1 VEHRKAL
8 AHQQEQG
15 TASTRTAI
23 TVKTIQMKVRMA
35 MTKVNRVAHPARR
48 ARIATTGL
56 SLSAMVGM
64 ISAFGWNAQVAAKAD
79 AIMQAQ
85 AAKQAQV
92 AAQIAARQAAAK
104 PHVKVVVVT
113 VPAPVKTRYVTQP
126 GSNSGSQNSSTYNQP
141 SRNTQVV
148 AAGSNVQQAP
158 RTVNRPAPV
167 KRPAPVVHTAPV
179 VVYPPAQ
186 TSQATSGG
194 SKKP

>member
-1 VEHRKAL
+1 MTIVE
-8 AHQQEQG
+8 
-15 TASTRTAI
+15 
-23 TVKTIQMKVRMA
+23 TIQMRGRMA
-35 MTKVNRVAHPARR
+35 MTKVKRTAHPARR

-56 SLSAMVGM
+56 SLSAMLGM
-64 ISAFGWNAQVAAKAD
+64 ISAFGWNAQVAAQAE
-79 AIMQAQ
+79 AIQKVA
-85 AAKQAQV
+85 AAKQAH
-92 AAQIAARQAAAK
+92 AAALVAARQAAAK
-104 PHVKVVVVT
+104 PHVRVVVVT
-113 VPAPVKTRYVTQP
+113 VPAPVKTRYVKQP

>member
-1 VEHRKAL
+1 ME
-8 AHQQEQG
+8 
-15 TASTRTAI
+15 TT
-23 TVKTIQMKVRMA
+23 QMNGRMT

-56 SLSAMVGM
+56 SLSAMLGM
-64 ISAFGWNAQVAAKAD
+64 ISAFGWNAQVAA
-79 AIMQAQ
+79 QAEAVQ
-85 AAKQAQV
+85 KVAAAKQAQV
-92 AAQIAARQAAAK
+92 AAQIAASRAAAK

-126 GSNSGSQNSSTYNQP
+126 GSTSGNQNSSGYNP
-141 SRNTQVV
+141 PRSNTQVV
-148 AAGSNVQQAP
+148 ASGANVQQPP
-158 RTVNRPAPV
+158 RTV